1 MSFLLFLLLVS
12 PATDSAR
19 ERLDQAAELLRQRAP
34 VEALGLLEPL
44 LVEAESAG
52 DAELLMEVRH
62 QTATAFRQRGDYP
75 KALESDRRA
84 LELSRSLGRRS
95 FEARILRNLAVTL
108 KSKGDYP
115 EGLARGEE
123 SLALHEALGEK
134 EGAGRAAMTLGALH
148 DLRGEYRLALQRY
161 GQAEAALQDSQGRDF
176 FTLLGEMAITYKN
189 LGEYPQALAHY
200 DRALEGLRRSGDKY
214 GEMNT
219 LLNAGNV
226 YGILGD
232 FERAVEQYERS
243 LSMARA
249 LNERRAQGFL
259 LGNLG
264 WAWLGLNEP
273 AKALPYGRQALEL
286 ARAVGNRN
294 GEAVALEGLGDAA
307 LALDDLAQAREHYE
321 QALAIQREIGA
332 RAFAGN
338 VLVSLAEVSVRA
350 NDLAGAARLA
360 AEALAVAR
368 ETENPEMEW
377 RAQHL
382 LARVARGEGRKEEAL
397 GLLRAS
403 IEVISGLRGRIRT
416 DAGKIGY
423 LETRQAV
430 FHETVD
436 LLVAAGR
443 QEEALEAAEAARSRA
458 FVDLLAERK
467 ITAAPSDASALA
479 GIREDEVRLRAQSRM
494 KPPGDAG
501 RAELTRTRA
510 ATATAIGERLQAL
523 RSARPEL
530 ASLVVADA
538 PSFAQMAQIGRRLGA
553 TVVEYFVTEKRLFIF
568 VIDARG
574 EVASRAVDVT
584 RSHLRQAVGDVH
596 RMLNELDAAGLRDQR
611 ALRTG
616 LAGLHRL
623 LVAPIADRL
632 PRDPLRLVYLIPH
645 DALLRVPFAA
655 LLDGRG
661 RPLLRQHT
669 LAFAPSLD
677 VLRYTADK
685 KAEGA
690 PRLLALADP
699 GTGADA
705 LPGART
711 EVQRVSRHFPA
722 GRRTVLL
729 GADASEANGKRLGPG
744 QSILHFAVHGLIDDA
759 HPLDSALLLA
769 EGGGEDGALRVAE
782 AFGLRLHADLVVLSG
797 CSTGL
802 GKVTGDGILGLAR
815 AFLYA
820 GTPSVVVSQ
829 WDVSD
834 RATAFL
840 MDRFYAGMQAGHGK
854 ARSLREAQ
862 IATRARFPHPAL
874 WAAFSLVGE
883 P

>member
-1 MSFLLFLLLVS
+1 MVYLALLLLVS

-19 ERLDQAAELLRQRAP
+19 ARLDQAAELLRQRAAAA
-34 VEALGLLEPL
+34 ALVLLEPL
-44 LVEAESAG
+44 VAEAEAAG
-52 DAELLMEVRH
+52 EVAVLMEARH
-62 QTATAFRQRGDYP
+62 HTATALRQRGDFP
-75 KALESDRRA
+75 SSLEADRRA
-84 LELSRSLGRRS
+84 LALSRTLGDRS
-95 FEARILRNLAVTL
+95 FEARILRNMAVTM

-123 SLALHEALGEK
+123 SLALYEALADK

-189 LGEYPQALAHY
+189 LGEYEQAIAYY
-200 DRALEGLRRSGDKY
+200 DRGLEGFKRSGDKY

-226 YGILGD
+226 YSILGQ
-232 FERAVEQYERS
+232 FERAIEYYERS
-243 LSMARA
+243 LLIARA
-249 LNERRAQGFL
+249 LDERRGQGFI

-264 WAWLGLNEP
+264 LSWLGLNEP
-273 AKALPYGRQALEL
+273 ARAMPYQRQALDL
-286 ARAVGNRN
+286 ARAIGNRN
-294 GEAVALEGLGDAA
+294 GEAVSLEGLGDSA
-307 LALDDLAQAREHYE
+307 LALEDLAQAREHYAR
-321 QALAIQREIGA
+321 ALAIQGEIGA

-338 VLVSLAEVSVRA
+338 TLVSLAEVSLRT
-350 NDLAGAARLA
+350 NDLEGAARLA

-377 RAQHL
+377 KAQHL
-382 LARVARGEGRKEEAL
+382 LARVARGKGRTEEAL
-397 GLLRAS
+397 GLLRAG
-403 IEVISGLRGRIRT
+403 IEAINGLRGRIRT

-430 FHETVD
+430 FYETVD
-436 LLVAAGR
+436 LLVAEGR
-443 QEEALEAAEAARSRA
+443 NQEALEAAEAARSRA
-458 FVDLLAERK
+458 FVDLLAERR

-479 GIREDEVRLRAQSRM
+479 GIREDEVRLRAQGRM
-494 KPPGDAG
+494 NATGDAG

-510 ATATAIGERLQAL
+510 ATATAIGERLQAI
-523 RSARPEL
+523 RSERPEL
-530 ASLVVADA
+530 ASLVVADP

-553 TVVEYFVTEKRLFIF
+553 TVVEYFVADKRLFIF

-574 EVASRAVDVT
+574 EVSSGIVDVT
-584 RSHLRQAVGDVH
+584 RSRLRQTVGDVH

-623 LVAPIADRL
+623 LVAPIAHRL
-632 PRDPLRLVYLIPH
+632 PRDPLALVYLIPH

-661 RPLLRQHT
+661 LPLLRQHT

-685 KAEGA
+685 TAEGA

-699 GTGADA
+699 GNGGDA

-711 EVQRVSRHFPA
+711 EVQQVSRHFPA
-722 GRRTVLL
+722 DRRTVLL

-744 QSILHFAVHGLIDDA
+744 QSVLHFAVHGLIDDA

-769 EGGGEDGALRVAE
+769 EGGGEDGALHVAE
-782 AFGLRLHADLVVLSG
+782 AFGLHLHADLVVLSG

-840 MDRFYAGMQAGHGK
+840 MERFYAGIQAGHGK
-854 ARSLREAQ
+854 ALSLREAQ
-862 IATRARFPHPAL
+862 MATRARFPHPAL